1 MSLVDRILA
10 GVEHY
15 ANAVFVRTYIL
26 RELLRARRRGNKI
39 DNEFIKEAFT
49 RPRWQEDFV
58 LLLRFFDSSETV
70 TLIDVG
76 ANDGTWTKKFLSIYP
91 TASVVAIEPV
101 PANFARFSA
110 MHAGDPRMLAL
121 NVAAGEHEGELEL
134 FVNDDDVGG
143 VGASAYRYESGITNY
158 SATTTSHRVG
168 MLTLDQIVVRH
179 KDRIK
184 GRVIIKIDVQGHEA
198 SVLRG
203 AASLLKRA
211 DAVHVEAA
219 LFQYSGQEHGVT
231 EIVPILSAAGLHL
244 GPYQQCIGRVVS
256 RYPYE
261 LDMLF
266 VRQESLPRLLGY

>member
-15 ANAVFVRTYIL
+15 ANAIFVRTYIL
-26 RELLRARRRGNKI
+26 RELLRARRRSNKI

-91 TASVVAIEPV
+91 KASVIAIEPV

-110 MHAGDPRMLAL
+110 MHAGDPRVLAL
-121 NVAAGEHEGELEL
+121 NVAAGEREGELEL
-134 FVNDDDVGG
+134 FVNDDDVAG

-158 SATTTSHRVG
+158 SATTTSHRV
-168 MLTLDQIVVRH
+168 RH
-179 KDRIK
+179 AHTRSNRRATQGSNQGSRHHQDRCA
-184 GRVIIKIDVQGHEA
+184 GTRSQRVERRGF
-198 SVLRG
+198 SVETRG
-203 AASLLKRA
+203 SRSRRSGALPILWPGARRYGNRSNSFRRRTSPWSLS
-211 DAVHVEAA
+211 AVHRASR
-219 LFQYSGQEHGVT
+219 Q
-231 EIVPILSAAGLHL
+231 PLSL
-244 GPYQQCIGRVVS
+244 
-256 RYPYE
+256 
-261 LDMLF
+261 
-266 VRQESLPRLLGY
+266 

>member
-39 DNEFIKEAFT
+39 NNEFIKEAFT

-91 TASVVAIEPV
+91 DASVIAIEPM

-110 MHAGDPRMLAL
+110 MHAGDPRVLAL
-121 NVAAGEHEGELEL
+121 NVAAGEREGELEL
-134 FVNDDDVGG
+134 FVNDDDVVG

-158 SATTTSHRVG
+158 SATTTSHRVRHAHARPNRRATQG
-168 MLTLDQIVVRH
+168 SDQGSRH
-179 KDRIK
+179 HQNR
-184 GRVIIKIDVQGHEA
+184 
-198 SVLRG
+198 
-203 AASLLKRA
+203 RA
-211 DAVHVEAA
+211 
-219 LFQYSGQEHGVT
+219 GT
-231 EIVPILSAAGLHL
+231 
-244 GPYQQCIGRVVS
+244 
-256 RYPYE
+256 
-261 LDMLF
+261 
-266 VRQESLPRLLGY
+266 